1 MKIKGL
7 SPFNMRNISSIQLK
21 FMMVFVG
28 ILLIA
33 CVASM
38 VVVSAFMQSTL
49 IKDIKE
55 QLIATS
61 RSIERLVDE
70 TDLPLDEIIGMVG
83 SSYYD
88 IHVYDPES
96 MALPDGISEDTPAAL
111 EPDHIFFVTDQTKSQ
126 TLPLGIL
133 KVRDSYL
140 VMTSHTE
147 NNEILYFRNIAF
159 MVLVICAGIG
169 SILMLLAVT
178 HITKPVKRLTRATKE
193 VAKGNFDISV
203 EYDSQDEIGQLTQ
216 NFNLMTS
223 ELKNMEYLRKDFVSN
238 VSHEFK
244 TPIASIQGFAQLLK
258 TKDLTKE
265 EFDEYTDVILSES
278 TRLSKLSENLLRLS
292 RLEKQVIPP
301 QNTEFSLDEQIRRT
315 LVLLER
321 EWSLKNLELDIDL
334 ENIRYT
340 SNEETLQQVWINLL
354 SNAIKFSHPNG
365 LLRVSLKKDQD
376 FIRAEITDTGIGISK
391 EAMPRIFEKFYQG
404 DSSHSKDGNGL
415 GLSIVKQI
423 VESNAGSITAT
434 SEEGKGTTFT
444 VLLPLPKKSSKN
456 KGSDR

>member
-1 MKIKGL
+1 MKMKTFPPI
-7 SPFNMRNISSIQLK
+7 NMRNISSIQLK
-21 FMMVFVG
+21 FVMVFVG

-38 VVVSAFMQSTL
+38 VVVSAFMQSAL
-49 IKDIKE
+49 LKDIE
-55 QLIATS
+55 ERIVATS
-61 RSIERLVDE
+61 RSISRLAEE
-70 TDLPLDEIIGMVG
+70 TELPLDEIIEMVG

-88 IHVYDPES
+88 IHVYDPQVTT
-96 MALPDGISEDTPAAL
+96 LPSGITQDQLLSIQ
-111 EPDHIFFVTDQTKSQ
+111 PDEISFITDETQSQ
-126 TLPLGIL
+126 KLPLGIL

-203 EYDSQDEIGQLTQ
+203 EYDAQDEIGQLTH
-216 NFNLMTS
+216 NFNLMTN

-244 TPIASIQGFAQLLK
+244 TPIASIRGFAQLLK

-265 EFDEYTDVILSES
+265 EFDEYTDVIIDES

-292 RLEKQVIPP
+292 RLEKQVIPT
-301 QNTEFSLDEQIRRT
+301 QNAEFSLDEQIRKT
-315 LVLLER
+315 LLLLER
-321 EWSLKNLELDIDL
+321 EWSAKELELDIDL
-334 ENIRYT
+334 DTVTYAG
-340 SNEETLQQVWINLL
+340 NEEMMQQIWINLL
-354 SNAIKFSHPNG
+354 SNAIKFSHLHG
-365 LLRVSLKKDQD
+365 TLCVRLKKEEGQV
-376 FIRAEITDTGIGISK
+376 RAQISDTGVGI
-391 EAMPRIFEKFYQG
+391 AADAIPRIFEKFYQG
-404 DSSHSKDGNGL
+404 DASHSKEGNGL
-415 GLSIVKQI
+415 GLAIVRQI
-423 VESNAGSITAT
+423 VESCGGTIFVEST
-434 SEEGKGTTFT
+434 EGKGTTFT
-444 VLLPLPKKSSKN
+444 VLLPIPTKAPKK
-456 KGSDR
+456 